1 MIRRVT
7 AREFQKR
14 FQRMEEPVLVN
25 EGIWFPKASAELMA
39 IAEGR
44 AVPERHLDV
53 EMISVAPDYRPAQ
66 PETVVRPIS
75 KTDQAKGRSRK

>member
-1 MIRRVT
+1 MVRRVT

-25 EGIWFPKASAELMA
+25 DGVWFPKATAELLA

-44 AVPERHLDV
+44 AVLERHPDV
-53 EMISVAPDYRPAQ
+53 ESISVAPDHRPAQ
-66 PETVVRPIS
+66 PETYVRPIS